1 MLVRTIS
8 TLRGFVFPSAF
19 VALLSLSCA
28 SKPASGGPGTYR
40 GVLASTTEIGT
51 MLVTVADAANGPLPA
66 SGTIDF
72 GGTVVSL
79 SGALDQ
85 SNASLSLASTDGLQ
99 LTGASRPAYV
109 FGSYAYSSDS
119 GTFALIP
126 DSADSM
132 PAQLFCG
139 SFVDTSTTGNAP
151 AQTTF
156 PFAAAAAPAGATICV
171 GLDNIWFGSLYGNG
185 ALSCG
190 TGSSLISGNVN
201 ADGGNQWGTGIDS
214 QGNGDYGTWTA
225 APCGSGAAD
234 AGVDSGTDNG
244 PDAGTS
250 DLPAD
255 EVD

>member
-8 TLRGFVFPSAF
+8 TLRNSVFPGAL

-28 SKPASGGPGTYR
+28 SKPTSGGPGTYR

-51 MLVTVADAANGPLPA
+51 MLVTVADGASGPLPA
-66 SGTIDF
+66 SGTVDF
-72 GGTVVSL
+72 GGRVVSL
-79 SGALDQ
+79 SGTLDQ

-99 LTGASRPAYV
+99 LTGASRPGYV
-109 FGSYAYSSDS
+109 FGSYTYSSDS

-126 DSADSM
+126 DSADSR

-151 AQTTF
+151 SQTF
-156 PFAAAAAPAGATICV
+156 PFAVAAAPSGAAICV
-171 GLDNIWFGSLYGNG
+171 ALDSVWFGSLYGND

-190 TGSSLISGNVN
+190 TGGSLISGNVN
-201 ADGGNQWGTGIDS
+201 ADGGNQWGTGIDD
-214 QGNGDYGTWTA
+214 QGNGDYGTWTV
-225 APCGSGAAD
+225 APCGSSAAD
-234 AGVDSGTDNG
+234 GGVDSSTDNG

-250 DLPAD
+250 DLPAG